1 MVERG
6 SGMGHLSLKRLRG
19 EGLGGVPSLGTLT
32 KVPETD
38 VCFGDAEEFGEK
50 GSRDGCVRFIGNP
63 ERKL

>member
-6 SGMGHLSLKRLRG
+6 SGMGYLSLKRLHGRD
-19 EGLGGVPSLGTLT
+19 LGGASSLGTLT

-38 VCFGDAEEFGEK
+38 VCFGDPEGFGEK
-50 GSRDGCVRFIGNP
+50 GSRDGHVRFIGNP